1 MKKNY
6 LLAITLLVFASV
18 SITACKD
25 KKEKPKEETE
35 EVSDETTGAPYTLS
49 LEEVENDFAP
59 ALQSFAWA
67 NVGNKILIVGGRTN
81 GFHGFTG
88 TSSVFTP
95 KLNNT
100 NFYVVDLDA
109 KKSYSLPIPKKYFYQ
124 LRSTNM
130 ESYHDGGTLY
140 CIGGYGTNSE
150 VDSPPSRTYETYPRL
165 TAINISDAMNAIES
179 QDADALEASI
189 SMSAKDDRMRVT
201 GGELK
206 KIGDY
211 FYLVFGQD
219 FSTIYTPGTTGAYT
233 QEVRRF
239 KIDNSGSTPT
249 ITDYTA
255 DSCDWDDSSFHR
267 RDLVVLENIMPN
279 GKKGITVYG
288 GVFTPVANGA
298 YFTPIYI
305 EDDNGNTK
313 ITTDNNF
320 NQKFCQYAAPS
331 ITFHNYIT
339 GTTYTSILGGI
350 SQYSF
355 DANGNEVN
363 SNGSMPFINT
373 LTTIA
378 HKKDGSSV
386 EYPQAS
392 PALPGLIGAEAIFI
406 PRFDLDFTDEVSTV
420 IDFEKLKGK
429 AKEGTDSKGFFI
441 GYMYGGI
448 EASTAQ
454 SSATNP
460 TVASQKIYKVYIQL

>member
-6 LLAITLLVFASV
+6 QLIIAALVFAVISF
-18 SITACKD
+18 SACKD
-25 KKEKPKEETE
+25 KKEKPKDDE
-35 EVSDETTGAPYTLS
+35 EVSEETSGVPYTIS
-49 LEEVENDFAP
+49 LESVNSSFAP

-67 NVGNKILIVGGRTN
+67 NVGHKILIVGGRTN
-81 GFHGFTG
+81 GFHGFSG

-95 KLNNT
+95 KRNNT
-100 NFYVVDLDA
+100 YFYVVDLDSS
-109 KKSYSLPIPKKYFYQ
+109 KTDSLPIPKKYYYQ

-150 VDSPPSRTYETYPRL
+150 VDSPPSSTYETYPRL
-165 TAINISDAMNAIES
+165 TAINIADAMSAIENG
-179 QDADALEASI
+179 DADALEASI
-189 SMSAKDDRMRVT
+189 SMSEKDDRMRVT

-206 KIGDY
+206 KINDY
-211 FYLVFGQD
+211 FYLVFGQN
-219 FSTIYTPGTTGAYT
+219 FSTIYTGGTTGAYT
-233 QEVRRF
+233 QEVRKF
-239 KIDNSGSTPT
+239 KIDNSGSTPK
-249 ITDYTA
+249 ITDYSA
-255 DSCDWDDSSFHR
+255 DSCSWDDSSFHR

-288 GVFTPVANGA
+288 GVFTPVANNA

-313 ITTDNNF
+313 ITTDNSF

-331 ITFHNYIT
+331 ISLHNYIT

-355 DANGNEVN
+355 DGSGNEVN

-378 HKKDGSSV
+378 RKKDGSSV

-406 PRFDLDFTDEVSTV
+406 PRFDLDFTKEIGYVL
-420 IDFEKLKGK
+420 DFEMLK
-429 AKEGTDSKGFFI
+429 AKVKDAESSSYFI

-448 EASTAQ
+448 KASAAQ
-454 SSATNP
+454 SSTTNP
-460 TVASQKIYKVYIQL
+460 TVASNEIYKVYINF

>member
-6 LLAITLLVFASV
+6 LFIVAVLVLSAISFS
-18 SITACKD
+18 SCKE
-25 KKEKPKEETE
+25 KKEKPKEND
-35 EVSDETTGAPYTLS
+35 EVVAEDESGVPYTLS
-49 LEEVENDFAP
+49 FEEVESDFAP
-59 ALQSFAWA
+59 SLQSFAWA
-67 NVGNKILIVGGRTN
+67 NVGSKILIVGGRTN

-95 KLNNT
+95 KRNNT

-109 KKSYSLPIPKKYFYQ
+109 KKSYSLPIPQKYYYQ

-140 CIGGYGTNSE
+140 CLGGYGSNSE
-150 VDSPPSRTYETYPRL
+150 VDSPPSNSYETYPNL
-165 TAINISDAMNAIES
+165 FAINIADAMNAIEN
-179 QDADALEASI
+179 QDAAALEASI
-189 SMSAKDDRMRVT
+189 SMSASDDRLRVT

-211 FYLVFGQD
+211 FYLVFGQN
-219 FSTIYTPGTTGAYT
+219 FSTIYTGGTTGAYT
-233 QEVRRF
+233 QEVRKF
-239 KIDNSGSTPT
+239 KIDNSSGTPT
-249 ITDYTA
+249 ITDYSA

-267 RDLVVLENIMPN
+267 RDLVVLENIMAN

-288 GVFTPVANGA
+288 GVFTPVANNA

-331 ITFHNYIT
+331 ISFHNYAN

-355 DANGNEVN
+355 DGNGNEVN
-363 SNGSMPFINT
+363 SNGAMPFINT
-373 LTTIA
+373 ITTIA
-378 HKKDGSSV
+378 HNKDGSSV
-386 EYPQAS
+386 EYPQKTPTL
-392 PALPGLIGAEAIFI
+392 PALLGAEAIFI
-406 PRFDLDFTDEVSTV
+406 PRYDLDFTSEVNSLV
-420 IDFEKLKGK
+420 DFEKLKEN
-429 AKEGTDSKGFFI
+429 AKDDDNGYFI

-448 EASTAQ
+448 EASTPQ
-454 SSATNP
+454 SSPANP
-460 TVASQKIYKVYIQL
+460 TIASNKLLKVYIHF